1 MDEVPEHVYR
11 VISGE
16 DWEQTKFSDVVP
28 RGGSDARDGFVH
40 LSTEDTVLET
50 ANLYFEASENPVLV
64 EINTK
69 ELGKALRWEAV
80 ESRDGK
86 VFPHLYAA
94 GIPMAAVRG
103 GWSCSSTHPRVSH
116 SGSGLSFGVTT
127 QKNRNDSKTFGER

>member
-1 MDEVPEHVYR
+1 MGEVPEHVYR

-28 RGGSDARDGFVH
+28 RGGADARDGFVH

-103 GWSCSSTHPRVSH
+103 VVVLEHSSEGFS
-116 SGSGLSFGVTT
+116 L
-127 QKNRNDSKTFGER
+127 GERTEFRGHDIQKPQ